1 MAKGRELTQ
10 VISISGK
17 VDPSLVKSVERA
29 SKIAGGLGRGL
40 KGAMSLGAKGAAGLA
55 AGTAAAAAGLGAMA
69 AKGVQSG
76 IQIEK
81 AINQLGAETGTYG
94 EELQKLGD
102 TAKEVYADNFG
113 DGIEDVAQS
122 LAAVDKAMQGVDV
135 DLKGTTESALMLRD
149 TFGYEVGESAN
160 TAKTMMQA
168 FGISA
173 EQAYGLMAAGAQK
186 GADKNGDMIDTLNEY
201 SSQYAAL
208 GLSADEF
215 MQSLVAGAESG
226 QWSIDK
232 VGDAVKEFNIRAK
245 DGSDSTKEAFKA
257 LGMDADAMGA
267 AFAAGGESGREAFFE
282 VVSALDA
289 IDDPMK
295 KNAAAVALFGTQY
308 EDMESSI
315 LPALSSIE
323 GASIDAAGTLASINE
338 VKYSD
343 VGSALEGMA
352 RKAEVALMPLS
363 ESLAGTL
370 AGFEPQMTAA
380 LEQAVPVIQGFAE
393 QAGPLIS
400 DFAEQAAGALGQLA
414 PIVGDVAAQMMPML
428 EGLMSTVLP
437 GLMGVVTGQV
447 IPALMQIA
455 SAVVP
460 PLTAAIQTCMPAV
473 QQIGDAFLNLLT
485 TAVLPLV
492 EPIMSLV
499 TTLLPPIAGIVAGLI
514 PVLEPVIGVLGGI
527 VDALSALVG
536 WLGDVVSM
544 AGRAADAIGKVA
556 SGDFGGAISA
566 LGFARGGFTK
576 GFSIAGE
583 DPNYPVEAV
592 ISFNPA
598 YRAANKRYWEMAGHM
613 LGVTRPAAAYA
624 AGGFT
629 NTTASAVGEKLG
641 SSGYW
646 IDGGSKQGSVV
657 SLGGVTFSPN
667 VTVNGGASREDVME
681 ALRAAKAEFADFID
695 ELMDE
700 MEEVDLGA

>member
-10 VISISGK
+10 VISISGR

-29 SKIAGGLGRGL
+29 SKVAGGLGRGL
-40 KGAMSLGAKGAAGLA
+40 KGAMSLGAKGTAVLA

-76 IQIEK
+76 IQIER
-81 AINQLGAETGTYG
+81 AVNQLGAETGTYG
-94 EELQKLGD
+94 EELRKLGD

-113 DGIEDVAQS
+113 GGIEDVTQS

-173 EQAYGLMAAGAQK
+173 ERAYGLMAAGAQK

-257 LGMDADAMGA
+257 LGMDADAMGS
-267 AFAAGGESGREAFFE
+267 AFAAGGETGREAFFE

-338 VKYSD
+338 VKYTPTWD
-343 VGSALEGMA
+343 PPWRAWPA
-352 RKAEVALMPLS
+352 RPRWPSCL
-363 ESLAGTL
+363 
-370 AGFEPQMTAA
+370 
-380 LEQAVPVIQGFAE
+380 
-393 QAGPLIS
+393 
-400 DFAEQAAGALGQLA
+400 
-414 PIVGDVAAQMMPML
+414 
-428 EGLMSTVLP
+428 
-437 GLMGVVTGQV
+437 
-447 IPALMQIA
+447 
-455 SAVVP
+455 
-460 PLTAAIQTCMPAV
+460 
-473 QQIGDAFLNLLT
+473 
-485 TAVLPLV
+485 
-492 EPIMSLV
+492 
-499 TTLLPPIAGIVAGLI
+499 
-514 PVLEPVIGVLGGI
+514 
-527 VDALSALVG
+527 
-536 WLGDVVSM
+536 
-544 AGRAADAIGKVA
+544 
-556 SGDFGGAISA
+556 
-566 LGFARGGFTK
+566 
-576 GFSIAGE
+576 
-583 DPNYPVEAV
+583 
-592 ISFNPA
+592 
-598 YRAANKRYWEMAGHM
+598 
-613 LGVTRPAAAYA
+613 
-624 AGGFT
+624 
-629 NTTASAVGEKLG
+629 
-641 SSGYW
+641 
-646 IDGGSKQGSVV
+646 
-657 SLGGVTFSPN
+657 
-667 VTVNGGASREDVME
+667 
-681 ALRAAKAEFADFID
+681 
-695 ELMDE
+695 
-700 MEEVDLGA
+700 

>member
-10 VISISGK
+10 VISISGR

-29 SKIAGGLGRGL
+29 SKVAGGLGRGL
-40 KGAMSLGAKGAAGLA
+40 KGAMSLGAKGTAVLA

-76 IQIEK
+76 IQIER
-81 AINQLGAETGTYG
+81 AVNQLGAETGTYG
-94 EELQKLGD
+94 EELRKLGD

-113 DGIEDVAQS
+113 GGIEDVTQS

-173 EQAYGLMAAGAQK
+173 ERAYGLMAAGAQK

-257 LGMDADAMGA
+257 LGMDADAMGS
-267 AFAAGGESGREAFFE
+267 AFAAGGETGREAFFE

-393 QAGPLIS
+393 QAGPLLS

-414 PIVGDVAAQMMPML
+414 PMASDLAAQMMPML
-428 EGLMSTVLP
+428 EGLASTVLP
-437 GLMGVVTGQV
+437 GLLSVVTGQV
-447 IPALMQIA
+447 IPALSQIA
-455 SAVVP
+455 AAVIP

-473 QQIGDAFLNLLT
+473 QQIGEAFLNLLT

-527 VDALSALVG
+527 VSALSSLVG

-566 LGFARGGFTK
+566 LGFAHGGFTK

-613 LGVTRPAAAYA
+613 LGVTRPAAYA

-629 NTTASAVGEKLG
+629 NTTISAVGEKLG
-641 SSGYW
+641 SDGYW
-646 IDGGSKQGSVV
+646 IGGGSKQGPAV
-657 SLGGVTFSPN
+657 SLGGVTFAPN

-681 ALRAAKAEFADFID
+681 ALRAAKAEFAEYID